1 MQDNATEVTAAGIA
15 RLAGVGRA
23 AVSNWRRR
31 HADFPKPVG
40 GTETSPSFAL
50 AEVEAWLRK
59 QGKLAEVPL
68 RERVWQQLAGHPEG
82 PLTAL
87 VHTGCV
93 LLLIH
98 ERPTVWLDAS
108 AGSDARLAAM
118 LPGAL
123 EKVLTPRVGGV
134 RGRGGARVGGAS
146 GSASA
151 RAGAGVDA
159 GAGSGVNAAF
169 GRAGVNGGFEQA
181 GVNGPINPPAVNPSS
196 SAAGVNSGSAAARVN
211 SAPTESAVNSSP
223 TAPTVNTP
231 PTVHNSPAVHHGPAV
246 HNDSSVHNGPSVHS
260 ESPLHNASAMHHR
273 PSVHSTIPGTS
284 TDITDSPS
292 APTAPSAPNR
302 AQTTPATTPTTPP
315 TPALTTPTG
324 PQLLPSVPLLRGA
337 AELAAEIGAR
347 QTFEFLLGRHLDA
360 NPRQYTLTPAELAGL
375 MADLAGPARTVLDPA
390 CGTGALLRAVDPRPG
405 QELYAQDS
413 APELAALSTL
423 RLALHSRA
431 TVRAAVGDTL
441 RADAHPGLLADA
453 VLCHPPF
460 NERNWGHDELA
471 YDPRW
476 EYGFPARTESELA
489 WVQHALAR
497 LTDGGTAVL
506 LMPPAAASRRSGR
519 RIRADLLRR
528 GALRAVVALPVG
540 AAPPYN
546 IPLHLWVLRRP
557 DRTPAAPEVLLVDT
571 GRFAGEARGGPDWEA
586 VREAVLDA
594 WRVFAREGR
603 LAERPGLARSVPVI
617 ELLDDDVDLAPA
629 RHLPPAAVADGA
641 EQLTRV
647 RERLGATLRL
657 TADLTPP
664 PADPAPPARWPLT
677 TVGELA
683 RGGALVMRTG
693 GNGGHARVPVLTDH
707 DVLAGTA
714 PSGTLPES
722 EEEAVLT
729 EPGDVVVPVLGGGAV
744 ARVIDEATGGAALGR
759 NLVLLRPD
767 RTALDPWF
775 LAGFLRGTANNRQAS
790 SYASTATRLDVRR
803 LHLPRLPL
811 EEQRRYGARFR
822 ALDEF
827 ERALRH
833 ASRLGEQLVRGMYDG
848 LTDGTVA
855 PD

>member
-50 AEVEAWLRK
+50 AEVETWLRD

-68 RERVWQQLAGHPEG
+68 RERVWQQLSGHPEG
-82 PLTAL
+82 PVTAL
-87 VHTGCV
+87 THAGCV

-98 ERPTVWLDAS
+98 DRPTVWLDAS

-118 LPGAL
+118 LPGVL
-123 EKVLTPRVGGV
+123 EEVLAPRF
-134 RGRGGARVGGAS
+134 GA
-146 GSASA
+146 
-151 RAGAGVDA
+151 
-159 GAGSGVNAAF
+159 AA
-169 GRAGVNGGFEQA
+169 
-181 GVNGPINPPAVNPSS
+181 AVNTSD
-196 SAAGVNSGSAAARVN
+196 
-211 SAPTESAVNSSP
+211 AVNSP
-223 TAPTVNTP
+223 GAVNT
-231 PTVHNSPAVHHGPAV
+231 S
-246 HNDSSVHNGPSVHS
+246 PSV
-260 ESPLHNASAMHHR
+260 SPRAALH
-273 PSVHSTIPGTS
+273 
-284 TDITDSPS
+284 
-292 APTAPSAPNR
+292 
-302 AQTTPATTPTTPP
+302 TP
-315 TPALTTPTG
+315 LG
-324 PQLLPSVPLLRGA
+324 PELLPSVPLLRGA
-337 AELAAEIGAR
+337 AELAAELGAR
-347 QTFEFLLGRHLDA
+347 QAFEFLLGRHLDA
-360 NPRQYTLTPAELAGL
+360 NPRQYTLTPADLAGL

-390 CGTGALLRAVDPRPG
+390 CGTGALLRAVTARAD

-413 APELAALSTL
+413 APDLAALTAL
-423 RLALHSRA
+423 RLALHTRA
-431 TVRAAVGDTL
+431 HVHAATGDTL
-441 RADAHPGLLADA
+441 RADAHPELRADA

-497 LTDGGTAVL
+497 LKDGGTAVL

-557 DRTPAAPEVLLVDT
+557 EKAPAQPEVLLADT
-571 GRFAGEARGGPDWEA
+571 GQFATEGRGGPDWRA

-594 WRVFAREGR
+594 WRAFDRAGT
-603 LAERPGLARSVPVI
+603 LQERPGLARSLPVI
-617 ELLDDDVDLAPA
+617 DLLDDDVDLAPA
-629 RHLPPAAVADGA
+629 RHLPPATAADGA
-641 EQLTRV
+641 EALTAV
-647 RERLGATLRL
+647 RERLGETLRL
-657 TADLTPP
+657 TTDLTPP
-664 PADPAPPARWPLT
+664 PADTAQPARWPLT

-707 DVLAGTA
+707 DVIAGTA

-722 EEEAVLT
+722 DEEAVLV
-729 EPGDVVVPVLGGGAV
+729 EPGDVVVPVLGGGSM
-744 ARVIDEATGGAALGR
+744 ARVIDDASGGAALGR
-759 NLVLLRPD
+759 SLVLLRPD
-767 RTALDPWF
+767 PTALDPWF

-803 LHLPRLPL
+803 LQLPRLPL
-811 EEQRRYGARFR
+811 DEQRRYGARFR

-833 ASRLGEQLVRGMYDG
+833 AGRLGNQLVRGMYDG

>member
-1 MQDNATEVTAAGIA
+1 MQDNTTEVTAAGIA

-31 HADFPKPVG
+31 HADFPTPVG

-50 AEVEAWLRK
+50 AEVEAWLRR

-68 RERVWQQLAGHPEG
+68 RERVWQHIAGHPEG
-82 PLTAL
+82 PVVALTHA
-87 VHTGCV
+87 GCV

-98 ERPTVWLDAS
+98 DRPTVWLEVS
-108 AGSDARLAAM
+108 AGSDERLAAM

-123 EKVLTPRVGGV
+123 EQVIVPRFGGRRV
-134 RGRGGARVGGAS
+134 HGGAAR
-146 GSASA
+146 SAGVS
-151 RAGAGVDA
+151 AGAT
-159 GAGSGVNAAF
+159 
-169 GRAGVNGGFEQA
+169 VNGDPPVHATPGADTQA
-181 GVNGPINPPAVNPSS
+181 DVNTASHANHTAPVHNTP
-196 SAAGVNSGSAAARVN
+196 SAA
-211 SAPTESAVNSSP
+211 
-223 TAPTVNTP
+223 TAPGVSATIPVNTP
-231 PTVHNSPAVHHGPAV
+231 PAVHTPNGPA
-246 HNDSSVHNGPSVHS
+246 
-260 ESPLHNASAMHHR
+260 
-273 PSVHSTIPGTS
+273 
-284 TDITDSPS
+284 
-292 APTAPSAPNR
+292 
-302 AQTTPATTPTTPP
+302 
-315 TPALTTPTG
+315 
-324 PQLLPSVPLLRGA
+324 LLPSAPLLRGT
-337 AELAAEIGAR
+337 AELAAELGAR

-360 NPRQYTLTPAELAGL
+360 NPRQYTLTPTDLARL
-375 MADLAGPARTVLDPA
+375 MADLVGPARTVLDPA
-390 CGTGALLRAVDPRPG
+390 CGTGALLRAVATAPD

-413 APELAALSTL
+413 APELAALTAL
-423 RLALHSRA
+423 RLALHGRA
-431 TVRAAVGDTL
+431 TVRGAVGDTL
-441 RADAHPGLLADA
+441 RADAHPELRADA

-497 LTDGGTAVL
+497 LRDSGTAVL

-528 GALRAVVALPVG
+528 GALRAVIALPVG

-546 IPLHLWVLRRP
+546 IPLQLWVLRRP
-557 DRTPAAPEVLLVDT
+557 EKALAQPEVLLADA
-571 GRFAGEARGGPDWEA
+571 GQFATEGRGGPDWRA
-586 VREAVLDA
+586 VRDAVLDA
-594 WRVFAREGR
+594 WRDFDGAGA

-617 ELLDDDVDLAPA
+617 ELLDDDVDFAPA
-629 RHLPPAAVADGA
+629 RHLPPPTAADGA
-641 EQLTRV
+641 EQLTAV
-647 RERLGATLRL
+647 RECLGETLRL
-657 TADLTPP
+657 TSDLTPP
-664 PADPAPPARWPLT
+664 PAHTAPPARWPLT

-683 RGGALVMRTG
+683 RGGALVLRTG

-722 EEEAVLT
+722 DEEAVLT
-729 EPGDVVVPVLGGGAV
+729 EAGDVVVPVLGGGAV
-744 ARVIDEATGGAALGR
+744 ARVIDEATAGAALGR

-767 RTALDPWF
+767 PTALDPWF

-803 LHLPRLPL
+803 LQLPRLAL
-811 EEQRRYGARFR
+811 DEQRRYGARFR
-822 ALDEF
+822 AVDGF

-855 PD
+855 PE

>member
-50 AEVEAWLRK
+50 AEVEGWLRK

-82 PLTAL
+82 PVTAL

-98 ERPTVWLDAS
+98 ERPTVWLDVS
-108 AGSDARLAAM
+108 AGSDERLAAM

-123 EKVLTPRVGGV
+123 DQVLGPRLGATHGRDVHTV
-134 RGRGGARVGGAS
+134 RA
-146 GSASA
+146 
-151 RAGAGVDA
+151 
-159 GAGSGVNAAF
+159 
-169 GRAGVNGGFEQA
+169 E
-181 GVNGPINPPAVNPSS
+181 I
-196 SAAGVNSGSAAARVN
+196 GSAAVN
-211 SAPTESAVNSSP
+211 SPAPVN
-223 TAPTVNTP
+223 TAPADHAQAGPQLPGAVNTP
-231 PTVHNSPAVHHGPAV
+231 GPA
-246 HNDSSVHNGPSVHS
+246 GP
-260 ESPLHNASAMHHR
+260 
-273 PSVHSTIPGTS
+273 PG
-284 TDITDSPS
+284 
-292 APTAPSAPNR
+292 
-302 AQTTPATTPTTPP
+302 PA
-315 TPALTTPTG
+315 PALRTPTG
-324 PQLLPSVPLLRGA
+324 PQLLASVPLLRGA
-337 AELAAEIGAR
+337 AGLAAETGAR

-360 NPRQYTLTPAELAGL
+360 NPRQYTLTPAELARL

-390 CGTGALLRAVDPRPG
+390 CGTGALLRAVDARPD

-413 APELAALSTL
+413 APDLAALAAL
-423 RLALHSRA
+423 RLALHARA
-431 TVRAAVGDTL
+431 TVRGAAGDTL
-441 RADAHPGLLADA
+441 RADAHPELRADA

-497 LTDGGTAVL
+497 LADGGTAVL

-546 IPLHLWVLRRP
+546 IPLHVWVLRRP

-571 GRFAGEARGGPDWEA
+571 GRFAGEGRGGPDWPA
-586 VREAVLDA
+586 VRDAALDA
-594 WRVFAREGR
+594 WRSFARTGR
-603 LAERPGLARSVPVI
+603 LAERPGSARSVPVI

-629 RHLPPAAVADGA
+629 RHLPPPALPEGA
-641 EQLTRV
+641 EALPVV
-647 RERLGATLRL
+647 RERLGETLRL
-657 TADLTPP
+657 TADLTPS
-664 PADPAPPARWPLT
+664 PAEPAAPVRWPLT

-683 RGGALVMRTG
+683 RGGALLLRTG

-729 EPGDVVVPVLGGGAV
+729 EPGDVVVPVLGGGSV
-744 ARVIDEATGGAALGR
+744 ARVVDGATAGAALGR

-767 RTALDPWF
+767 PAALDPWF
-775 LAGFLRGTANNRQAS
+775 LAGFLRGTANHRQAS

-803 LHLPRLPL
+803 LQLPRLPL
-811 EEQRRYGARFR
+811 EEQRRYGARFG

-827 ERALRH
+827 ERAVRR